1 MTKMTKRAKSK
12 ATVKFKDMKSKSNPK
27 GGAYQGGGSGSGKLV
42 FDSKYSSAGGAG
54 GGKA

>member
-27 GGAYQGGGSGSGKLV
+27 GGAYQGGGGGSGKLV
-42 FDSKYSSAGGAG
+42 FDSKYAGTDGG
-54 GGKA
+54 GGKV